1 MAMFGFPHWQL
12 KSTST
17 EHGVVAPDERLPL
30 AQTAVMGVQHAV
42 AMFGATVLMPIL
54 MGLDPNL
61 SILMSGIGTLL
72 FFFITGGRVP
82 SYLGSSAAFV
92 GVVIAATGFS
102 GQGINPNISVALG
115 GIIACGFIYTLIGL
129 VVMKVGTRWIE
140 RLMPPVV
147 TGAVVMAIGLNLAPI
162 AVKGVS
168 GSQFDSWMA
177 VMTVLCIGLV
187 AVFTRGMIQ
196 RLLILVGLI
205 AACLVYAL
213 VTTVFAVGT
222 PVDFTLL
229 QNAAWFGLPQ
239 FTSPT
244 FNGQAMML
252 IAPVAVILVAENLG
266 HLKAVAGMTG
276 RNMDPYMGRAFVG
289 DGLATMLSGSVGGS
303 GVTTYAENIGVM
315 AVTKVYSTLVFVA
328 AAVIALLLGFSP
340 KFGAL
345 IHTIPAPVIG
355 GASIVVFGLIAVA
368 GARIWV
374 QHHVD
379 LSQNGNLIMVAVTLV
394 LGAGDF
400 ALTVG
405 GFTLGGIGTATFG
418 AILLNALLSRRRAI
432 EPEVNIINQDV

>member
-1 MAMFGFPHWQL
+1 
-12 KSTST
+12 
-17 EHGVVAPDERLPL
+17 VAPDETLP
-30 AQTAVMGVQHAV
+30 AGQTIVMGLQHAV
-42 AMFGATVLMPIL
+42 AMFGATVLMPLL

-61 SILMSGIGTLL
+61 SILMSGVGTLL
-72 FFFITGGRVP
+72 FFLITGGRVP

-92 GVVIAATGFS
+92 GVVIAVTGYS
-102 GQGINPNISVALG
+102 GQGLNPALSTALG
-115 GIIACGFIYTLIGL
+115 GIIACGLLYTLIGL
-129 VVMKVGTRWIE
+129 VVMKAGTRWIE

-162 AVKGVS
+162 AVRGVS
-168 GSQFDSWMA
+168 ASMFDSWMA
-177 VMTVLCIGLV
+177 VMTVLCIGVV
-187 AVFTRGMIQ
+187 AVFTRGMVQ

-205 AACLVYAL
+205 LAWAIYAL
-213 VTTVFAVGT
+213 LTNVMGFGK
-222 PVDFTLL
+222 PVDLSLL
-229 QNAAWFGLPQ
+229 ANAPWFGLPQ
-239 FTSPT
+239 TTAPSFSM
-244 FNGQAMML
+244 QAMVM

-276 RNMDPYMGRAFVG
+276 RNLDPYMGRAFVG

-328 AAVIALLLGFSP
+328 AAIIAMLLGFSP

-345 IHTIPAPVIG
+345 IHTIPAAVIG

-374 QHHVD
+374 QNNVD

-400 ALTVG
+400 ALNIA

-418 AILLNALLSRRRAI
+418 AIILNALLSHRRAAALTDAEI
-432 EPEVNIINQDV
+432 AAQKN

>member
-1 MAMFGFPHWQL
+1 MFGLPHWQL

-17 EHGVVAPDERLPL
+17 EEGVVAPDERRALG
-30 AQTAVMGVQHAV
+30 QTMVMGVQHAV
-42 AMFGATVLMPIL
+42 AMFGATVLMPML

-61 SILMSGIGTLL
+61 AILMSGMGTLL
-72 FFFITGGRVP
+72 FFFVTGGRVP

-92 GVVIAATGFS
+92 GVVIAATGFN
-102 GQGINPNISVALG
+102 GQGINPNLSVALG
-115 GIIACGFIYTLIGL
+115 GIIACGLVYALTGL

-140 RLMPPVV
+140 RMMPPVV

-162 AVKGVS
+162 AVKSVS
-168 GSQFDSWMA
+168 GSPFESWMA
-177 VMTVLCIGLV
+177 VITVLCIGVV

-213 VTTVFAVGT
+213 LANVFGLGK
-222 PVDFTLL
+222 PVDFTLIH
-229 QNAAWFGLPQ
+229 QAAWFGLPQ
-239 FTSPT
+239 MTSPT
-244 FNGQAMML
+244 FNAQAMML

-328 AAVIALLLGFSP
+328 AAVMVMLLGFSP

-374 QHHVD
+374 QNHVD

-400 ALTVG
+400 ALTLG
-405 GFTLGGIGTATFG
+405 GFTVGGIGTAPFG
-418 AILLNALLSRRRAI
+418 AILLNALLSRRVAAA
-432 EPEVNIINQDV
+432 PQGAVVTQDP